1 MKVDEN
7 ECFPDQR
14 GDQRGKAVPGGV
26 SLCTAISNPK
36 FIFGWL
42 IAGPGKGSPGVRK
55 YKKWVRERTE
65 MTSFIARSRAPLRL
79 GLAGGGTDVPPYSD
93 RFGGLALNVTIDKF
107 AYASITPREDARI
120 ELVAADTDKRWS
132 GPVTPQLETHD
143 GLALHVGV
151 YNRIVRDFNGGHPI
165 AATITTCS
173 EAPPGSGLGSSST
186 IVVALVQAFCE
197 LLSLP
202 LGEYD
207 VASLAHDIERVD
219 LRLAGGKQDQ
229 YAATFGGLNF
239 MEFYGDRV
247 IVNPLRIKQET
258 KAEIEAS
265 LVLYFTGV
273 SRESANIIK
282 EQSANVVKGEGD
294 SLAALHRVKE
304 EAVRMKEAVLKAD
317 FDSFAASM
325 RDAWES
331 KKRMA
336 KNISNPMI
344 DELYRIA
351 VNAGAKGGK
360 VSGAGG
366 GGFMM
371 FFVDPVDRPHLM
383 RTLRANNEF
392 NGSVLNCTF
401 TDLGAQS
408 WRKSI

>member
-1 MKVDEN
+1 
-7 ECFPDQR
+7 
-14 GDQRGKAVPGGV
+14 
-26 SLCTAISNPK
+26 
-36 FIFGWL
+36 
-42 IAGPGKGSPGVRK
+42 
-55 YKKWVRERTE
+55 

-93 RFGGLALNVTIDKF
+93 QFGGLALNVTIEKF
-107 AYASITPREDARI
+107 AYASIAPRDDARI
-120 ELVAADTDKRWS
+120 ELVAADTDLRWS
-132 GPVTPQLETHD
+132 GPVAPELATRP

-151 YNRIVRDFNGGHPI
+151 YNRIVRDFNGGHPLSV
-165 AATITTCS
+165 TITTCS

-207 VASLAHDIERVD
+207 IAHLAHDIERVD
-219 LRLAGGKQDQ
+219 LCLAGGKQDQ

-258 KAEIEAS
+258 KAEMEAS

-282 EQSANVVKGEGD
+282 EQSANVANGESD
-294 SLAALHRVKE
+294 PLAALHEVKT
-304 EAVRMKEAVLKAD
+304 EAVRMKEAVLRGD
-317 FDSFAASM
+317 FHAFARSM
-325 RDAWES
+325 ADAWES

-344 DELYRIA
+344 DELYKVAI
-351 VNAGAKGGK
+351 NAGAKAGK

-371 FFVDPVDRPHLM
+371 FFVDPVDRPRVM
-383 RTLRANNEF
+383 RTLSAHSQL
-392 NGSVLNCTF
+392 NGHVLNCTF
-401 TDLGAQS
+401 TDIGAQS
-408 WRKSI
+408 WRKKL